1 MSIHILFI
9 DFFKFNIKTYME
21 WFNGLST
28 FKKVVVVFLLIIGL
42 ILLIKLALL
51 SRINLNTIEF
61 IN

>member
-1 MSIHILFI
+1 
-9 DFFKFNIKTYME
+9 ME
-21 WFNGLST
+21 WFDGLSII
-28 FKKVVVVFLLIIGL
+28 KKLIVLFLLLTGL

>member
-1 MSIHILFI
+1 MFI

-28 FKKVVVVFLLIIGL
+28 FKKVVVVFLLITCL

>member
-28 FKKVVVVFLLIIGL
+28 FKKVVVVFLLLTGL

>member
-21 WFNGLST
+21 WFNGLSNI
-28 FKKVVVVFLLIIGL
+28 KKVVVVFLLLTGL

>member
-1 MSIHILFI
+1 MFI

-28 FKKVVVVFLLIIGL
+28 FKKVVVVFLLITGL

>member
-1 MSIHILFI
+1 
-9 DFFKFNIKTYME
+9 ME
-21 WFNGLST
+21 WFNGLSNI
-28 FKKVVVVFLLIIGL
+28 KKVVVVFLLLTCL

>member
-21 WFNGLST
+21 WFNSLSII
-28 FKKVVVVFLLIIGL
+28 KKLIVVFLLLTGL

>member
-28 FKKVVVVFLLIIGL
+28 FKKVVVVFLLITCL